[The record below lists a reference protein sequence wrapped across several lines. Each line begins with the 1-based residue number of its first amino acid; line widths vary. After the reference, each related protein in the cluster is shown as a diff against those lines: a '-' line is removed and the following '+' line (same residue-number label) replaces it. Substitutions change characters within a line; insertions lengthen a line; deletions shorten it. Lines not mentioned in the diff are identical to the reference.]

1 MKTKIT
7 IFLSSIT
14 ILLILIFSFNYGL
27 FQRTICVET
36 QAVSINGII
45 KILKNDESFSGK
57 NLCNFDD
64 GMQIKSRGI
73 VKDGKKINLWTEW
86 NRNGQIKFER
96 NYIDGIIGME
106 KTYQNGEVTSDIKY
120 SYFENEK
127 IKSKQSFKDG
137 LANGKWIEWHEN
149 GKLLSEKNYIDDK
162 LNGSWSQ
169 WHINGDKALEATYK
183 NNKLDGKL
191 TQWPVFPQITFNSF
205 YKWEGRPY
213 EFRWASDNANIVFY
227 NNVNLTKTLDLSF
240 VLGTLV
246 DRDMLIKFNGQDLG
260 QFKLVANRT
269 AKYSY
274 SLQLNP
280 GVNTL
285 NFVTAEPAIIPYG
298 DDNRKLLFSFG
309 KFIHENNETKS
320 EKNYKKN
327 KLDGKWI
334 MWYSNGQKKSEKNY
348 KNNKL
353 DGKWIEWYSN
363 GEQSLEALYKSDKLD
378 GNWSQWSR
386 KGKILLEKNYKEG
399 ECISENCFD

>member
-7 IFLSSIT
+7 IFLSST
-14 ILLILIFSFNYGL
+14 IVLLILIFSFNYGL
-27 FQRTICVET
+27 FQKTICVET
-36 QAVSINGII
+36 QAENKNGII
-45 KILKNDESFSGK
+45 KILKNDKSFSGK

-64 GMQIKSRGI
+64 EIQIKSRGI

-96 NYIDGIIGME
+96 NYIDGIIDIE
-106 KTYQNGEVTSDIKY
+106 RTYQNGEVTSDIKY
-120 SYFENEK
+120 SYFKNGR

-137 LANGKWIEWHEN
+137 LSNGKWVQWHEN
-149 GKLLSEKNYIDDK
+149 GMPLSVKNYTDDK

-169 WHINGDKALEATYK
+169 WHINGDKAIEATYI

-191 TQWPVFPQITFNSF
+191 TQWPVSPEMTFNSF
-205 YKWEGRPY
+205 YKWEGRPN
-213 EFRWASDNANIVFY
+213 EFRWASDNANIVFNSY
-227 NNVNLTKTLDLSF
+227 ANLTQTLDLSF

-246 DRDMLIKFNGQDLG
+246 DRDMSLKFNGQDLG
-260 QFKLVANRT
+260 QFKLELGRAS
-269 AKYSY
+269 KYSY

-309 KFIHENNETKS
+309 KFIHENNAT
-320 EKNYKKN
+320 
-327 KLDGKWI
+327 
-334 MWYSNGQKKSEKNY
+334 KSEKNY

-353 DGKWIEWYSN
+353 DGKWVEWHSNGQKKSERNYTNNKLDGKWVEWHSN
-363 GEQSLEALYKSDKLD
+363 GEQSLEALYKSDKLE

-386 KGKILLEKNYKEG
+386 EGKILLENNYKEG
-399 ECISENCFD
+399 ECISGNCFN